1 MSYIEIDASNFKL
14 NNYTFDKNFLLF
26 YFVFITVVKLI
37 IITKTNVTCKMKY
50 FKTRDQNFT

>member
-50 FKTRDQNFT
+50 F